1 MFKCGRVTADGSDS
15 VKVERIGRG
24 ISAGTARLTVIFFL
38 ASIVLAAV
46 PQTPAFAYSDD
57 WLKFDEGNEW
67 DQSFDRSFAQ
77 QWETQPNKGYP
88 TLSNENI
95 PHMNAVIKRY
105 ADIVANGGW
114 DKLPLV
120 ELRVGKTHPAVTIL
134 RRRLQTE
141 GDLER
146 DSGGYPETFDYYV
159 EKAVKR
165 AQMRNGLAPTGVL
178 DKNTILALNVP
189 ASARLRQL
197 RTNVVRIKSSG
208 APAKGRY
215 VAVNIPAAQ
224 IEAVENNEIVSRHA
238 GVVGKVDRQTPILKS
253 QIHEINFNKE
263 WFLPP
268 TVIRE
273 DLLPKARSKDGA
285 QIFDKYGIDVY
296 QDYGSYQKGRKLN
309 PHKVNWSNQSSNSLF
324 FTQKPGEENPLGFLK
339 INFHNPYS
347 VYMHDTPSKSIF
359 SRNFRAESSGCV
371 RIQNIPE
378 LAAWLLRDNGWSLA
392 QVNRMKQT
400 GETLNVQLKT
410 RIPLYFTYV
419 TSWAT
424 PDGMAHFRRD
434 LYQRDGV
441 GVTAT
446 AY

>member
-1 MFKCGRVTADGSDS
+1 M
-15 VKVERIGRG
+15 KVERFKRE
-24 ISAGTARLTVIFFL
+24 ISAGMTRLAVVCTL
-38 ASIVLAAV
+38 ASLLFAAL
-46 PQTPAFAYSDD
+46 PHAPALAYSDD
-57 WLKFDEGNEW
+57 WLKFDESNEW
-67 DQSFDRSFAQ
+67 DPGFDRSFAQ
-77 QWETQPNKGYP
+77 QWETQPNRGYP
-88 TLSNENI
+88 TLSLENL
-95 PHMNAVIKRY
+95 PHMNAAIKRY
-105 ADIVANGGW
+105 ADIVASGGW

-120 ELRVGKTHPAVTIL
+120 ELRVGKTHPSVTIL
-134 RRRLQTE
+134 RRRLQLE
-141 GDLER
+141 GDLGRET
-146 DSGGYPETFDYYV
+146 GGYEETFDYYV

-178 DKNTILALNVP
+178 DKNTIMALNVP

-197 RTNVVRIKSSG
+197 RTNLVRIKSLS
-208 APAKGRY
+208 ASAKNRY

-224 IEAVENNEIVSRHA
+224 IEAVENDQVVSRHA
-238 GVVGKVDRQTPILKS
+238 GVVGKVDRQTPVLKS

-268 TVIRE
+268 TVIKE
-273 DLLPKARSKDGA
+273 DLIPKARAKGGA
-285 QIFDKYGIDVY
+285 EVFGKYGIDIY
-296 QDYGSYQKGRKLN
+296 QDYASYQKGRKLN
-309 PHKVNWSNQSSNSLF
+309 PQNINWSSQSSNNLF

-359 SRNFRAESSGCV
+359 GRNFRAESSGCV
-371 RIQNIPE
+371 RIQNIPQ

-410 RIPLYFTYV
+410 RVPLYFAYV